1 MDSSE
6 DVRARWAA
14 GLRDA
19 AARAYAAGHGAEPP
33 APHPTR
39 WRLDLRTAATAI
51 VVLVIIAAVAWWGL
65 RGESPA
71 AVVSSASPGAS
82 SGAAADASPG
92 ASPGLGAA
100 SGAPLIVHV
109 SGAVGSPGLVE
120 VTAGA
125 RVADAIE
132 RAGGLARRADES
144 SVNLARPV
152 ADGEH
157 IVVARL
163 PGSRGGG
170 TSVGGASVGG
180 TGAAS
185 DGSALINLNSADAT
199 ALEAI
204 PGVGPVLAARIVED
218 REANGPFLTLEDLER
233 VSGVGPSIVG
243 ALAGV
248 ATT

>member
-6 DVRARWAA
+6 DVRARWSA

-19 AARAYAAGHGAEPP
+19 ASRAYAAGHGAEPP

-39 WRLDLRTAATAI
+39 WRLDARTALTAAA
-51 VVLVIIAAVAWWGL
+51 VVAVIAAVAWWGL
-65 RGESPA
+65 RAEPMSPLVA
-71 AVVSSASPGAS
+71 GASPGVSAGPS
-82 SGAAADASPG
+82 TG
-92 ASPGLGAA
+92 ASPGLALTSTAA
-100 SGAPLIVHV
+100 LVVHV

-120 VTAGA
+120 VAAGS

-132 RAGGLARRADES
+132 LAGGLGRRADES
-144 SVNLARPV
+144 SINLARPV
-152 ADGEH
+152 VDGEH
-157 IVVARL
+157 IVVARAG
-163 PGSRGGG
+163 PAVAAGAGAEGGE
-170 TSVGGASVGG
+170 A
-180 TGAAS
+180 TG
-185 DGSALINLNSADAT
+185 GSALINLNSADAA
-199 ALEAI
+199 ALEEI

-243 ALAGV
+243 SLAGV